1 MPYKDLLL
9 ETLEIESEQAFVT
22 QTVSTPGKLY
32 IAGEYAIL
40 EPGQAAILVALDA
53 YLSCTIRLAT
63 DNLSGTLQSTTIQNE
78 PFNYTRSSHN
88 QPGLMPGAMWPK
100 RWAYVL
106 SAIETVERLLVELN
120 RPLQNYHIQYETD
133 LEAENGRKYGLGSS
147 GAVTVSTIRALL
159 RFYGYSAHPLVI
171 YKLAAIASLKVS
183 TKGSFGDLAASA
195 YGGWIYYQSPDR
207 QWLAE
212 QIAAIPSLTQ
222 LLTKD
227 WPQLEIR
234 HLAVPHSVDLVIG
247 WTDAPA
253 STDELVHH
261 YQQNRETESDVYQ
274 QFLVNS
280 QATVQQLA
288 QDLERGDVALI
299 QKGIAKA
306 RQLLRKIT
314 QYWQLPL
321 ETHQLTQLIEIAQ
334 SYQYEAKSSG
344 AGGGDC
350 GIAIGSSH
358 LNRQELLNSWKVANI
373 IPLPYQVTPPF
384 QESE

>member
-1 MPYKDLLL
+1 MHYKDLLL
-9 ETLEIESEQAFVT
+9 EIDSEQAFVT

-53 YLSCTIRLAT
+53 YLSCTVSLAT

-78 PFNYTRSSHN
+78 PFNYTRSTHN
-88 QPGLMPGAMWPK
+88 QPGLMPSAMWP
-100 RWAYVL
+100 RHWAYVL

-120 RPLQNYHIQYETD
+120 LPLQNYHIQYETD

-159 RFYGYSAHPLVI
+159 RFYGYSANPLII

-207 QWLAE
+207 QGLAE
-212 QIAAIPSLTQ
+212 QIKATPSLTQ
-222 LLTKD
+222 LLAKD
-227 WPQLEIR
+227 WPQLAIS
-234 HLAVPHSVDLVIG
+234 HLTVPHSVDLVIG

-253 STDELVHH
+253 STDELVHR
-261 YQQNRETESDVYQ
+261 YQQHRDTESDLYQ
-274 QFLVNS
+274 QFLANS

-288 QDLERGDVALI
+288 QDLENGDVALI

-306 RQLLRKIT
+306 RHLLRKMT
-314 QYWQLPL
+314 RHWQLPL
-321 ETHQLTQLIEIAQ
+321 ETNHLTQLIEIAQ

-350 GIAIGSSH
+350 GIAIGSAYS
-358 LNRQELLNSWKVANI
+358 NRQGLIDSWKVANI
-373 IPLPYQVTPPF
+373 IPLPYQVSPPLT
-384 QESE
+384 ESK

>member
-1 MPYKDLLL
+1 M
-9 ETLEIESEQAFVT
+9 V
-22 QTVSTPGKLY
+22 
-32 IAGEYAIL
+32 
-40 EPGQAAILVALDA
+40 
-53 YLSCTIRLAT
+53 
-63 DNLSGTLQSTTIQNE
+63 
-78 PFNYTRSSHN
+78 
-88 QPGLMPGAMWPK
+88 
-100 RWAYVL
+100 
-106 SAIETVERLLVELN
+106 
-120 RPLQNYHIQYETD
+120 
-133 LEAENGRKYGLGSS
+133 
-147 GAVTVSTIRALL
+147 
-159 RFYGYSAHPLVI
+159 
-171 YKLAAIASLKVS
+171 
-183 TKGSFGDLAASA
+183 
-195 YGGWIYYQSPDR
+195 
-207 QWLAE
+207 
-212 QIAAIPSLTQ
+212 
-222 LLTKD
+222 
-227 WPQLEIR
+227 IR

-306 RQLLRKIT
+306 RQLLREMT

-334 SYQYEAKSSG
+334 SCQYEAKSSG

-350 GIAIGSSH
+350 GIAIGSFH
-358 LNRQELLNSWKVANI
+358 LNRQELLNSWKGANI
-373 IPLPYQVTPPF
+373 IPLPYQVTKSF

>member
-1 MPYKDLLL
+1 MPYRDSLL
-9 ETLEIESEQAFVT
+9 EKLDIHSEHAFVT

-32 IAGEYAIL
+32 LAGEYAIL
-40 EPGQAAILVALDA
+40 EPGQGAIIVALDA
-53 YLSCTIRLAT
+53 YLSCTISLSSE
-63 DNLSGTLQSTTIQNE
+63 NLSGTLQSKTIQNR
-78 PFNYTRSSHN
+78 PYYYTRPYNS
-88 QPGLMPGAMWPK
+88 QPGLMPSAMWPN

-120 RPLQNYHIQYETD
+120 RPLQNYHIQFETD

-159 RFYGYSAHPLVI
+159 RFYGYSANPLII
-171 YKLAAIASLKVS
+171 YKLAAIASLRVS

-207 QWLAE
+207 QWLGE
-212 QIAAIPSLTQ
+212 QIAAIPSLTK
-222 LLTKD
+222 LLMME

-234 HLAVPHSVDLVIG
+234 HLSVPQSVDLVIG
-247 WTDAPA
+247 WTHTPA

-261 YQQNRETESDVYQ
+261 YQQNRDTKSDVYQ
-274 QFLVNS
+274 QFLTNS

-288 QDLERGDVALI
+288 KDLEDGDVVLI

-306 RQLLRKIT
+306 RQLLRKMT
-314 QYWQLPL
+314 QHWHLPL
-321 ETHQLTQLIEIAQ
+321 ETNNLTKLIEIAQ

-350 GIAIGSSH
+350 GIAIGSTH
-358 LNRQELLNSWKVANI
+358 LNRQGLIDSWKVANI
-373 IPLPYQVTPPF
+373 IPLPYQVTLPF

>member
-1 MPYKDLLL
+1 MRYKDLLL
-9 ETLEIESEQAFVT
+9 EIDSEQAFVT

-32 IAGEYAIL
+32 IAGEYAVL

-53 YLSCTIRLAT
+53 YLSCTVSLSS
-63 DNLSGTLQSTTIQNE
+63 NHLSGTLQSTTIQNE
-78 PFNYTRSSHN
+78 PFNYTRSTHN
-88 QPGLMPGAMWPK
+88 QPGLMPSAMWPK
-100 RWAYVL
+100 HWAYVL

-120 RPLQNYHIQYETD
+120 LPLQNYHIEYETD

-159 RFYGYSAHPLVI
+159 RFYGYSANPLII

-212 QIAAIPSLTQ
+212 QITATPSLTQ
-222 LLTKD
+222 LLAKD
-227 WPQLEIR
+227 WPQLAIS
-234 HLAVPHSVDLVIG
+234 HLTVPHSVDLVIG

-253 STDELVHH
+253 STDELVHR
-261 YQQNRETESDVYQ
+261 YQQHRDTESEIYQ

-288 QDLERGDVALI
+288 QDLENGDVALI

-306 RQLLRKIT
+306 RHLLRKMT
-314 QYWQLPL
+314 RHWQLPL
-321 ETHQLTQLIEIAQ
+321 ETNHLTQLIEIAQ

-350 GIAIGSSH
+350 GIAIGSAYS
-358 LNRQELLNSWKVANI
+358 NRQGLIDSWKVANI
-373 IPLPYQVTPPF
+373 IPLPYQVSPPLT
-384 QESE
+384 ESK